1 MARPSSR
8 KRTRK
13 EITVRPAETVPIES
27 PPEYHSPATLGQA
40 ARDILAPRIAVL
52 AGIMDGVSTIRL
64 REKCPKCG
72 HVPPDAEK
80 VLPDSLVRPSDQI
93 SAARTLAQISA
104 DSKDAITTTDAL
116 RFLQG
121 VRAELI
127 DALGLVEGQRRW
139 DNAMQHYA
147 ALTQPAT

>member
-1 MARPSSR
+1 MA
-8 KRTRK
+8 
-13 EITVRPAETVPIES
+13 VRSVETAPIES
-27 PPEYHSPATLGQA
+27 PPDYHSPATLGQA

-52 AGIMDGVSTIRL
+52 AEIMDGVSTIRL
-64 REKCPKCG
+64 REKCPECG
-72 HVPPDAEK
+72 HVPAKDQK

-127 DALGLVEGQRRW
+127 DALGPVEGQRRW

-147 ALTQPAT
+147 ALTQPGSR